1 MEILVPRDCFT
12 ITQCLWLSPSHVQ
25 LLQRANKKQLWGYQK
40 SLDFAEHWK
49 GWELL
54 GLRFFCFCFCF
65 SARCC
70 SCGTTAPL
78 VYGRVKKKKKK
89 EKYLQINHF
98 TLKITENKSRKVF
111 LQGGG
116 AEARAVGLEVVGEG
130 SRKESLCSSAVS
142 EGRWGGEERNHQAMK
157 KEGCQ
162 TRDKTDSVF

>member
-1 MEILVPRDCFT
+1 MGIVGSKVFLFLFLFFCKM
-12 ITQCLWLSPSHVQ
+12 L
-25 LLQRANKKQLWGYQK
+25 QLWNHCT
-40 SLDFAEHWK
+40 S
-49 GWELL
+49 
-54 GLRFFCFCFCF
+54 GLRK
-65 SARCC
+65 SQ
-70 SCGTTAPL
+70 
-78 VYGRVKKKKKK
+78 KKKKK

-162 TRDKTDSVF
+162 TRDKTDSVY